1 MLDYPALLALSEV
14 LRRGSF
20 EAAAQALS
28 VTPSAISQR
37 IRGLEDRHGTTLI
50 DRGPPLR
57 GTEAGLRLAAHLQQ
71 VRLLES
77 QLTPAPQSGPP
88 VIGIAVNADSLATW
102 ALPPLA
108 RTPGLIDLIIDDQ
121 DHAQDWL
128 KTGQVSAAITSD
140 SRAVTGCDTLP
151 LGKMRYRATASPDF
165 MARHMPDGP
174 TADSLSRAPSLSFNA
189 KDGLQNRWIMQLIG
203 RKLALPLHRIPSS
216 QAFAQAARLS
226 LGWGMNPE
234 VMVARDLE
242 RGDLV
247 DLAPHLPLDVPLV
260 WQVARLTA
268 PALTPLTQAIKKA
281 AQTHLLSQA
290 AWD

>member
-37 IRGLEDRHGTTLI
+37 IRGLEDRHGTALV

-57 GTEAGLRLAAHLQQ
+57 GTEAGLRLAAHLQK
-71 VRLLES
+71 VRLLET
-77 QLTPAPQSGPP
+77 QLSPAAHSGPP

-102 ALPPLA
+102 ALPPLVQ
-108 RTPGLIDLIIDDQ
+108 TPGLIDLIIDDQ

-128 KTGQVSAAITSD
+128 KSGQVSAAITSD
-140 SRAVTGCDTLP
+140 SRPVTGCDTVP
-151 LGKMRYRATASPDF
+151 LGKMRYRATASPEF
-165 MARHMPDGP
+165 MARHMPNGVD
-174 TADSLSRAPSLSFNA
+174 ADSLSRAPSLSFNA
-189 KDGLQNRWIMQLIG
+189 KDGLQNRWTQQLVG
-203 RKLALPLHRIPSS
+203 RRLALPLHRIPSS
-216 QAFAQAARLS
+216 QAFAEAARLG

-242 RGDLV
+242 SGSLI
-247 DLAPHLPLDVPLV
+247 DLAPQLPLDVPLV
-260 WQVARLTA
+260 WQIARLTA
-268 PALTPLTQAIKKA
+268 PALAPLTQAIKKA
-281 AQTHLLSQA
+281 ARNQLRS
-290 AWD
+290 